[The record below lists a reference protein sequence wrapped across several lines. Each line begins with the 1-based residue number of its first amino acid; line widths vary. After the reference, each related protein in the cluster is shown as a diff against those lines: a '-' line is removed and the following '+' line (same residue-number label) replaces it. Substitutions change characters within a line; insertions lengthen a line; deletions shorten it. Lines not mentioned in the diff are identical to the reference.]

1 MNKLKKILIVF
12 AFTMILL
19 PASVFAKI
27 EIKPIEY
34 TEQYKRYLELSDEEK
49 QNLIEPRSF
58 YATNNTI
65 ANKNPFRIARNVK
78 ATLESNYSLKN
89 YIPEN
94 IIVKD
99 QGKTGACW
107 AFATLSSLETNL
119 ALQNYYKG
127 FSAKV
132 YDFSE
137 RHMEYATSRTFAG
150 NVINPNSFKR
160 EVGDGGTISMAI
172 VYLTNGTGAIA
183 ESEMPFENNE
193 NKVNISEIQNKT
205 VISQV
210 YDTIDF
216 EDSSTIAKRNI
227 VKSHIKSY
235 GAVSAC
241 IHGASLFSDYYNN
254 DTGAIYCDDKTQCQ
268 IDHAVAIIGWDDN
281 YSIENFNEKHRPQNN
296 GAWIIKNSWG
306 TEFKYTLEEFKKML
320 FEEQRDA
327 CISNGWTDYTMI
339 PDETARNIA
348 IKSGYVESE
357 NIFTLKVGNQGL
369 MYISYE
375 DVNVNVQLTGIEKAK
390 DSVDYEN
397 IYQYDYL
404 GTNIKLTLNNSKIYL
419 ASKFEKKTQGTEYIT
434 QVSLY
439 ATESYK
445 CKVYVEMGGSRQ
457 SVKLKTG
464 NTAIIESTGYHTLEF
479 FEPVKITTNEFRIIV
494 EIEGAD
500 SNSVSIGTEMQ
511 VPKTKYS
518 DVTIESGKCFITTE
532 QGFLNNQWEDFAALT
547 GSLSGAYK
555 ADTTIKAFTTSK
567 VVDHSLK
574 NIEIITPPNKTSY
587 FEGEN
592 FDKTGMVVRAN
603 FNDNTSNILNSYDI
617 TGGTSLTVGQTSVT
631 ISYEGKTTTQTIT
644 VEKNS
649 VTELKIKSLPTKLEY
664 WAGEDFD
671 STGMVVEAIYKKG
684 NTQEISN
691 YIITNGKNLRNGQT
705 SVTISYEGKSIEQ
718 NITVQENLVTKLEI
732 KQAPNKTNYVV
743 GQNFDKTGM
752 IINAIFEKGNVA
764 EVEDYVVQNG
774 QSLKLGQ
781 TSVTIVYEEKTVE
794 QEITVEEK
802 KISNITVSN
811 LPNKVTYIQ
820 NEEELDL
827 TGGKIKV
834 EYNDGTNE
842 EIQMTNE
849 QVKVEGYSN
858 KQVGKITLTIT
869 YQTKTAKFEV
879 NIIAKE
885 VKETAVNSNFENIK
899 LNIPVA
905 KIYIYTNETKE
916 EYYTL
921 ETEISNIVK
930 NATDQSFEYYYYL
943 SQNPEENDINDWVE
957 ITETQSDNT
966 KLKFKI
972 DTRKIKTYDELA
984 ESSKIYLYVK
994 EVAKKGGDQKVYI
1007 KSIEMTK
1014 DDIEKIEL
1022 YVNDKL
1028 QTKDDLDK
1036 DDNKNNVVD
1045 NTTATGTIPQ
1055 TGIGTTIIIMITIV
1069 TIAGIIFYI
1078 KYIKFSNE
1086 IK

>member
-12 AFTMILL
+12 IFTMVLL
-19 PASVFAKI
+19 STSVFAKI
-27 EIKPIEY
+27 EVKPIEY
-34 TEQYKRYLELSDEEK
+34 TERYKEYLELSDEEK
-49 QNLIEPRSF
+49 QKLIEPRSF

-65 ANKNPFRIARNVK
+65 ANKNLFRIARNVK

-94 IIVKD
+94 IIVKN
-99 QGKTGACW
+99 QGSTGSCW
-107 AFATLSSLETNL
+107 AFAALSSLETNL

-127 FSAKV
+127 FSTRV

-137 RHMEYATSRTFAG
+137 RHMEYATSRTFAN
-150 NVINPNSFKR
+150 NVINPNSFNR
-160 EVGDGGTISMAI
+160 EVGSGGNSTVA
-172 VYLTNGTGAIA
+172 VAYLTNGTGAIA

-193 NKVNISEIQNKT
+193 NKINISAIQNKT
-205 VISQV
+205 VISQL
-210 YDTIDF
+210 YDTIEF
-216 EDSSTIAKRNI
+216 EDAGTVANRNL
-227 VKSHIKSY
+227 VKSHIKNY
-235 GAVSAC
+235 GSVIAY
-241 IHGASLFSDYYNN
+241 IHGAQLFSDYYNN
-254 DTGAIYCDDKTQCQ
+254 STGAIYCDDSTQCP
-268 IDHAVAIIGWDDN
+268 IDHAVSIIGWDDN
-281 YSIENFNEKHRPQNN
+281 YSKENFNEKHRPTSN
-296 GAWIIKNSWG
+296 GAWIVRNSWG
-306 TEFKYTLEEFKKML
+306 TESKYTLEEFKKKI
-320 FEEQRDA
+320 FDEQKDA
-327 CISNGWTDYTMI
+327 CISNGWTDYTLI
-339 PDETARNIA
+339 PDETARNVA
-348 IKSGYVESE
+348 TRNGYTESE
-357 NIFTLKVGNQGL
+357 NVFTLKIGDKGF

-375 DVNVNVQLTGIEKAK
+375 DVNVNVQLTGIVKAK

-404 GTNIKLTLNNSKIYL
+404 GTNMKLSLNNSKIYL
-419 ASKFEKKTQGTEYIT
+419 ASKFEKKTQGTEYLT

-445 CKVYVEMGGSRQ
+445 CKVYVEMGDSRQ

-464 NTAIIESTGYHTLEF
+464 DTAIIESTGYHTIEF
-479 FEPVKITTNEFRIIV
+479 FEPVKINTNEFKVIV
-494 EIEGAD
+494 EIEGA
-500 SNSVSIGTEMQ
+500 NSSGVSIGTEMQ
-511 VPKTKYS
+511 VPNTKYS
-518 DVTIESGKCFITTE
+518 DVTIESGKCFIATE
-532 QGFLNNQWEDFAALT
+532 QEFLNGQWEDFAVLT

-617 TGGTSLTVGQTSVT
+617 TGGTNLTAGQTSVT
-631 ISYEGKTTTQTIT
+631 ISYEGKTTTQTII

-649 VTELKIKSLPTKLEY
+649 VTKLKIKTLPTKLEY

-671 STGMVVEAIYKKG
+671 STGMVVEATYKKG

-691 YIITNGKNLRNGQT
+691 YTITNGKNLKNGQT
-705 SVTISYEGKSIEQ
+705 SVTISYEGKTIEQ
-718 NITVQENLVTKLEI
+718 NVTVKENLVTKIEI

-752 IINAIFEKGNVA
+752 IVSATFEKGNVIA
-764 EVEDYVVQNG
+764 VEDYVVQNG
-774 QSLKLGQ
+774 QNLKLGQ
-781 TSVTIVYEEKTVE
+781 TSVTISYEGKTVE
-794 QEITVEEK
+794 QKITVEEK

-827 TGGKIKV
+827 KGGKIKV

-842 EIQMTNE
+842 EIEMNNE

-858 KQVGKITLTIT
+858 KKIGKITLTIT
-869 YQTKTAKFEV
+869 YQTKTVQFEV
-879 NIIAKE
+879 SIVAKKMEEIAI
-885 VKETAVNSNFENIK
+885 NSNFENIK
-899 LNIPVA
+899 LNVPIA
-905 KIYIYTNETKE
+905 QIYIYTDNTKK

-930 NATDQSFEYYYYL
+930 NATNQSFEYYYYL
-943 SQNPEENDINDWVE
+943 SQNPEEKDISDWVE
-957 ITETQSDNT
+957 ITESQKDDT

-972 DTRKIKTYDELA
+972 DTRKINNYDELT
-984 ESSKIYLYVK
+984 ESSKIYLYIK
-994 EVAKKGGDQKVYI
+994 EVAKKGGDQKIYI
-1007 KSIEMTK
+1007 KSIEMSK
-1014 DDIEKIEL
+1014 DNVEKTEL
-1022 YVNDKL
+1022 YVDGKL
-1028 QTKDDLDK
+1028 QTKDIVEDDDK
-1036 DDNKNNVVD
+1036 NGVVD
-1045 NTTATGTIPQ
+1045 NTTATGIIPQ
-1055 TGIGTTIIIMITIV
+1055 TGIGPTIIITLTIV
-1069 TIAGIIFYI
+1069 TVAGVIFYI
-1078 KYIKFSNE
+1078 KYVKFNNE